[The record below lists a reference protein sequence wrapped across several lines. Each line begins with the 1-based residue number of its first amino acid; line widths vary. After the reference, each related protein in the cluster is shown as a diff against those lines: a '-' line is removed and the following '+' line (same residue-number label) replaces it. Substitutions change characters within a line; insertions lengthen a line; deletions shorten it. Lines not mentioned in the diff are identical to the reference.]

1 MNPYVDQAMNQDGAS
16 ESEVRQSC
24 KSKFI
29 RNSLAMWAQVFFE
42 TEEEYLDALHEF
54 LNGC

>member
-1 MNPYVDQAMNQDGAS
+1 MNPYVDQIIQQTGMT
-16 ESEVRQSC
+16 ESEVQ
-24 KSKFI
+24 KSSKQKFVRKFPCHI
-29 RNSLAMWAQVFFE
+29 GLRHYE